1 MDRRNFLACSAAAG
15 LAAIAPVASA
25 QSPQWPQ
32 GTVRLVVPFPP
43 GGPSDVLARI
53 LAERLAPRWGVP
65 VIVDNKP
72 GASTLVGAAAVVNG
86 PHDGSAFLVT
96 VSVTLRLP
104 LMLASVP
111 FDPNKELV
119 PAGAIAT
126 EPLML
131 FVNSNVKANTLA
143 ELIRLVKAEPA
154 KFSFGTYGVGSAA
167 HLALIE
173 INKAGGVDLVHIPY
187 KGSTLLVPAVAAGD
201 VPIGMSNLGTLKPHL
216 QSGKVRA
223 IAVTGGERY
232 RFAPEVPTLAESWIR
247 GFDSPLWLGVF
258 APARTPRPIL
268 LKFNEA
274 LRETLRMPEVAKRI
288 VDYSQDPAP
297 ISLEEFQRMVERDNE
312 IAFPMIRAAGI
323 RLD

>member
-1 MDRRNFLACSAAAG
+1 MDRRNFLAHAASIAAIG
-15 LAAIAPVASA
+15 LAGPARAQAIP
-25 QSPQWPQ
+25 WPQ

-53 LAERLAPRWGVP
+53 LAERLAPKWGVS

-86 PHDGSAFLVT
+86 PHDGSAFLIT
-96 VSVTLRLP
+96 VSVTFRLP
-104 LMLASVP
+104 LLVANVP

-131 FVNSNVKANTLA
+131 VVNSNVKANTLA

-154 KFSFGTYGVGSAA
+154 KYSFGSYGVGSTA

-173 INKAGGVDLVHIPY
+173 INKAAGVDIVHIPY
-187 KGSTLLVPAVAAGD
+187 KGSTLMAPALVAGD
-201 VPIGMSNLGTLKPHL
+201 VAMGMSNLGTLKPYI

-223 IAVTGGERY
+223 IAVTGSERY
-232 RFAPEVPTLAESWIR
+232 RFAPEVPTLAESGIK
-247 GFDSPLWLGVF
+247 GFDSPLWLGAF
-258 APARTPRPIL
+258 APARTPKPVIA
-268 LKFNEA
+268 KFNES
-274 LRETLRMPEVAKRI
+274 LREVLRLPEVAKRI
-288 VDYSQDPAP
+288 QDYSQDPAP
-297 ISLEEFQRMVERDNE
+297 ISLEEFQRMVERDNAT
-312 IAFPMIRAAGI
+312 AFPMIRASGI